1 MNSDEK
7 ASTPY
12 ASRSYAA
19 DPLLHHA
26 VNVCCLY
33 EPRFLAGVSAA
44 STNDELK
51 GDQEGRLRG
60 EDGNAGDDGVPRRI
74 SDFSPALTVALSA
87 AMWMSG
93 NR

>member
-26 VNVCCLY
+26 VNVLFV
-33 EPRFLAGVSAA
+33 RTALFGRRVRSL
-44 STNDELK
+44 DK
-51 GDQEGRLRG
+51 GQIVADLPKR
-60 EDGNAGDDGVPRRI
+60 
-74 SDFSPALTVALSA
+74 SDFKLTHYPK
-87 AMWMSG
+87 
-93 NR
+93 R